1 MKRLHLFKSTSL
13 PNSILNGLL
22 GLAVLIAFGVVVWA
36 TLPAAGDK
44 SHRSPVEL
52 GAEGPVTQAGSDIYL
67 PYISLTPSGWS
78 SQTSGVSNLLYGVSC
93 AAGGQNCMAV
103 GQQIALYTSNGGNSW
118 SPVTPSGI
126 AGLVLNDVS
135 CPSASRCVAVG
146 QRSGSAGV
154 ILVTNNAGGSWT
166 PLNQSYRMDA
176 VDCISTSE
184 CVAVGDESEAR
195 FTYNGGASWEN
206 GRLGNTPLFGVDC
219 LSSKTCWMVGVGGR
233 VIGTYP
239 NAGGPGG
246 IGVISKKDLLLNEG
260 KSLLSISCIQQ
271 DTCVTVGEI
280 GKIFKT
286 TNTGGSWSSRPS
298 GTGVTLTGVSCPGF
312 SLCYTVGDG
321 GTILISLDTGS
332 TWSPDDSPV
341 ATNLKDIDCYGPSNC
356 LAVGAGGTIL
366 LRQ

>member
-1 MKRLHLFKSTSL
+1 M
-13 PNSILNGLL
+13 LNGSL
-22 GLAVLIAFGVVVWA
+22 GLIVLIAFAVMVRA
-36 TLPAAGDK
+36 TLPTGDQVPG
-44 SHRSPVEL
+44 SLIGPA
-52 GAEGPVTQAGSDIYL
+52 AEGPVSQADSEVYL
-67 PYISLTPSGWS
+67 PFIIRSPSGWS
-78 SQTSGVSNLLYGVSC
+78 SQTSGVSNPLYGVSC

-118 SPVTPSGI
+118 SPATPAGI
-126 AGLVLNDVS
+126 AGLILNDVS

-146 QRSGSAGV
+146 QRTGSAGV

-166 PLNQSYRMDA
+166 PFNQSYRMDA

-246 IGVISKKDLLLNEG
+246 IGVISKKDLLLNEA
-260 KSLLSISCIQQ
+260 KSLLSISCVQQ
-271 DTCVTVGEI
+271 GTCVTVGEI

-286 TNTGGSWSSRPS
+286 TNTGGNWNSQTS
-298 GTGVTLTGVSCPGF
+298 GTGVTLTGVSCPGSTF
-312 SLCYTVGDG
+312 CYLVGDG
-321 GTILISLDTGS
+321 GTILISGDDGS

-341 ATNLKDIDCYGPSNC
+341 AVNLKDIDCYGPTNC
-356 LAVGAGGTIL
+356 LAVGASGTIL